1 VGGSLLLLCLAVFV
15 ADTLL
20 TLFAGQRAVGVVTSF
35 ATSRGSSYPV
45 VEFRTNSGETV
56 TFTAPFSFRR
66 YQRGEPVDVA
76 YRSGDARKAMILRPI
91 WQEVFW
97 VPTLLILWAAV
108 RSIRVGWRQR
118 KAKL

>member
-1 VGGSLLLLCLAVFV
+1 
-15 ADTLL
+15 
-20 TLFAGQRAVGVVTSF
+20 
-35 ATSRGSSYPV
+35 
-45 VEFRTNSGETV
+45 
-56 TFTAPFSFRR
+56 
-66 YQRGEPVDVA
+66 
-76 YRSGDARKAMILRPI
+76 MILRPI